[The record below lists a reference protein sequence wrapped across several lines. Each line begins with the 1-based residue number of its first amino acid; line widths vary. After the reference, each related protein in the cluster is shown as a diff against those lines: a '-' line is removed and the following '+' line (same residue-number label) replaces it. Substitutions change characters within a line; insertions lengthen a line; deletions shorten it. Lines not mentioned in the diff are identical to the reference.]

1 LDWWIAVTAVYSSL
15 QLNAGA
21 GFLPAPDPS
30 VGAAIQFPPDLAGA
44 VNTYEGINIVAVLY
58 SIWQQAQTEVSLSNL
73 STNTLLS
80 LLTLGAEQYAA
91 LTNVFAN
98 TTTALSVY
106 YNGVLDDWSST
117 VTYTTGS
124 VVVDNN
130 VIWQSLAINANVAP
144 GSDVTTWVPAVDY
157 YRASQVAEVNANA
170 ALGNGDLTKFCQI
183 FTATDAYVAQANLVL
198 SSCAGANNL
207 AQTFSATTGG
217 MDNITTGSM
226 NLVSNDL
233 SAVSLD
239 LAALG
244 TTIDLGNLD
253 SLGMPSQLLI
263 QTTRSTGGMIPSL
276 ASLLATA
283 GFTSAEINALANGVN
298 VLNLDGQKALYEVM
312 KNITDENLDQV
323 LTILQVDNTR
333 LQLTSMAD
341 LLDPRRM
348 FPNSYLTLTCPTPT
362 GIAPIYLEPG
372 NFDPSLGEAYDDS
385 QVNMALEA
393 IVEDPVGYLYAGPN
407 NTNSYSAMRTV
418 IPSGMALAN
427 KALALSLSQIKNVQ
441 NIGLPALGSTMAQ
454 ITTNQ
459 DLPLVQSLTV
469 PVPAAVTASFV
480 NNVGNGSAAGNLLTL
495 TDIIGVI
502 NLSLYPTAFTTAS
515 NTINELNELVQLTPL
530 DDIYTNMIDVLD
542 GTYGTGPVVIP
553 SGPAAGTYTDFDDAF
568 VGGLIPATE
577 SILNS
582 IAATN
587 ATTPGASTQS
597 TMAAWTAMQT
607 QYNREIYNQIKA
619 QLDFSAFESNSISAA
634 MTFGVNLHSFA
645 SQPAA
650 SAVLAAVANGST
662 LSGQSLTATLRE
674 GRNIRAMDAVG
685 LATVTQIPAI

>member
-1 LDWWIAVTAVYSSL
+1 VTAVYSSL

-21 GFLPAPDPS
+21 GFLPSPEAG
-30 VGAAIQFPPDLAGA
+30 VGAAIQFPPDLAAA
-44 VNTYEGINIVAVLY
+44 VNTYEGINIVSVLY

-106 YNGVLDDWSST
+106 YNGVLDNWSNT
-117 VTYTTGS
+117 VTYTASS
-124 VVVDNN
+124 VVVYNN
-130 VIWQSLAINANVAP
+130 EIWQSLAINSNVVP
-144 GSDVTTWVPAVDY
+144 GTDVTKWVPAIDY

-170 ALGNGDLTKFCQI
+170 VIGNGDLTKFCQI

-226 NLVSNDL
+226 NLVGNDL
-233 SAVSLD
+233 SAVSAD

-244 TTIDLGNLD
+244 TTIDLANLD

-276 ASLLATA
+276 SSLLAAA

-312 KNITDENLDQV
+312 QNVTNENLEQV

-348 FPNSYLTLTCPTPT
+348 FPNSYLNLTCPTPT
-362 GIAPIYLEPG
+362 GIEFIYLAPG
-372 NFDPSLGEAYDDS
+372 DFDPSLGEAYDDS
-385 QVNMALEA
+385 QVNTALEA
-393 IVEDPVGYLYAGPN
+393 VVEDPVAYLYAGPN

-418 IPSGMALAN
+418 IPSGQALAN

-441 NIGLPALGSTMAQ
+441 NIGLPALGDVMSV
-454 ITTNQ
+454 ITTNR
-459 DLPLVQSLTV
+459 DLPLVQTLTV
-469 PVPAAVTASFV
+469 PVPPAVTASFV
-480 NNVGNGSAAGNLLTL
+480 NNVGNGSTAGNLLTL
-495 TDIIGVI
+495 TDIIGVV
-502 NLSLYPTAFTTAS
+502 SLNSFPSAFYTAS

-530 DDIYTNMIDVLD
+530 DDIYTDMINVLD
-542 GTYGTGPVVIP
+542 GAYGTGPVIIP

-568 VGGLIPATE
+568 VGGLIPSAE
-577 SILNS
+577 SILNT
-582 IAATN
+582 IAANN
-587 ATTPGASTQS
+587 ATTPGASTTT
-597 TMAAWTAMQT
+597 TMTAWTSMQNE
-607 QYNREIYNQIKA
+607 YSREISNQIKA
-619 QLDFSAFESNSISAA
+619 QLDFSAFEPNSISAA
-634 MTFGVNLHSFA
+634 MTFGINLHSFA
-645 SQPAA
+645 MQPAA
-650 SAVLAAVANGST
+650 STVLSALANSST
-662 LSGQSLTATLRE
+662 LSGQSLRATLRE